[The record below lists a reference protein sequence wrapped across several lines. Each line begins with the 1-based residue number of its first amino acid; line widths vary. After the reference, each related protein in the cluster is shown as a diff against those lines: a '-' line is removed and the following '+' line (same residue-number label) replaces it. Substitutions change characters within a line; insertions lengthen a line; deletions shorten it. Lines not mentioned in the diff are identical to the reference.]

1 MKKNRRKRKHFLN
14 VLFTFWITLAGVL
27 ALGTAAVMIYNAIAG
42 EEKEVN
48 VSPDS
53 ITEAVSHLFVEMIP
67 QDEKQEDIQSG
78 AVPEKVLQGRYADV
92 LSDAG
97 YMQENNIYAKETSL
111 PGEVSL
117 AFAGDI
123 LFDPGYSVMAK
134 LLQRT
139 NGIYDSIS
147 EDLLEEM
154 QAADIFM
161 LNNEFPY
168 SDRGTPTEGKQ
179 FTFRAKPESVN
190 ILGEMGVDIVSLANN
205 HAYDYGEAAFLDT
218 LDILE
223 NAQMPYVGA
232 GRNLEEASRPLYF
245 IAGDIKIAYV
255 SATQIERLDNPDTK
269 GAADTTPGV
278 FRCWNPDA
286 LLEKVKEA
294 KENSDF
300 VIVYIHWGTENTVEL
315 DWAQL
320 DQAPKIADAGADLII
335 GDHPHC
341 LQPIQYVKGVPV
353 VYSLG
358 NFWFNSKELD
368 TCLVKAVI
376 DENGLKSLQ
385 FVPALQKNCTTTMLH
400 GEEKRRV
407 LEYMRSISP
416 GIVIDDA
423 GNISDGNN

>member
-1 MKKNRRKRKHFLN
+1 MNI
-14 VLFTFWITLAGVL
+14 LFTFWITLAGVL
-27 ALGTAAVMIYNAIAG
+27 VLGTAAVMIYNGIAG
-42 EEKEVN
+42 EEKAVK
-48 VSPDS
+48 VSSES
-53 ITEAVSHLFVEMIP
+53 ITEAVSHLFVEAIP
-67 QDEKQEDIQSG
+67 QDKKQEDMQGG
-78 AVPEKVLQGRYADV
+78 AVPEKALQGRYADI
-92 LSDAG
+92 LSDTG

-123 LFDPGYSVMAK
+123 LFDPGYSVMAR

-154 QAADIFM
+154 HGADIFM

-232 GRNLEEASRPLYF
+232 GRNLEEASGPLYF

-269 GAADTTPGV
+269 GATDTTPGV

-416 GIVIDDA
+416 GIVIDDD